1 MSSRPDDLGQ
11 YVHISFFK
19 ISNPFFSHFCSS
31 KKIHHSGDK
40 VHPNE
45 VKALLTNNK
54 VHPNEVTKALMTNGV
69 IKNSNADLKPK
80 SSPSEDDDDDE
91 NNDHTNAEVKA
102 NETSIMNLLLAA
114 AAKSQK
120 QPNGM
125 AKAVSV

>member
-1 MSSRPDDLGQ
+1 M
-11 YVHISFFK
+11 
-19 ISNPFFSHFCSS
+19 
-31 KKIHHSGDK
+31 
-40 VHPNE
+40 
-45 VKALLTNNK
+45 TNNK

-69 IKNSNADLKPK
+69 IKNSSADLKPK

-91 NNDHTNAEVKA
+91 NNDHTNAEVQA

-125 AKAVSV
+125 AKAVSTYMKLQSKTYEKNVEVEYMNY

>member
-1 MSSRPDDLGQ
+1 MYSD
-11 YVHISFFK
+11 FF
-19 ISNPFFSHFCSS
+19 CS

-40 VHPNE
+40 VYPNE

-54 VHPNEVTKALMTNGV
+54 VHPNEVKALMTNGI
-69 IKNSNADLKPK
+69 IKNSSADLKPPR
-80 SSPSEDDDDDE
+80 SPPDDDE
-91 NNDHTNAEVKA
+91 NDHANVEVQA

-125 AKAVSV
+125 AKAVCTKLQKKTLGICAIFMILLTFF